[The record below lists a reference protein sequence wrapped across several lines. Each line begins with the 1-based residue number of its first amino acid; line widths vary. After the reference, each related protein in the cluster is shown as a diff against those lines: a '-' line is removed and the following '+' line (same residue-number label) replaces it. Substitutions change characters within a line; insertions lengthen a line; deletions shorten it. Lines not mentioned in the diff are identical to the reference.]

1 MVYYDTIVVGG
12 GPTGLVASRKLA
24 KNGLSVLLI
33 ERDDTLGK
41 KPCGEA
47 ISEGCLKD
55 AELNYSSRFIRN
67 EITEAKWY
75 PPNEKNPISIR
86 RMSEVIG
93 RGYILDKGAF
103 LNLLAE
109 NHKL

>member
-41 KPCGEA
+41 KPSLG
-47 ISEGCLKD
+47 GTL
-55 AELNYSSRFIRN
+55 
-67 EITEAKWY
+67 
-75 PPNEKNPISIR
+75 
-86 RMSEVIG
+86 
-93 RGYILDKGAF
+93 
-103 LNLLAE
+103 
-109 NHKL
+109 